1 MPWKMVRLRSSILGS
16 WRSPIDLWYVLIRFD
31 GLQYQINLRGGIIFS
46 YRIRCPALFWNKPFS
61 CRQWVWR
68 STVNIRDCGLF
79 FLKLGFAPYFC
90 MWHVLDQDFMFPR
103 PRFCTTENKVR
114 AYFTG
119 KGFVASLENVRCDLE
134 RWTLESKL
142 GGCTVMNVNIYN
154 DVLCTKLYTCK
165 SQKKNRSIK
174 CCPCAHGVG
183 ISFPSQRWM
192 WSPAKKLLEGN
203 AIRVPELQLFLC
215 VSATSWRLGMLF
227 MLGGSSHES

>member
-1 MPWKMVRLRSSILGS
+1 MVPRVSFINTVILFF
-16 WRSPIDLWYVLIRFD
+16 WTWYVLIRFD

-79 FLKLGFAPYFC
+79 FSKLGFAPYFC

-165 SQKKNRSIK
+165 SQKKKSFHQMLPM
-174 CCPCAHGVG
+174 CPRCWYFFIV
-183 ISFPSQRWM
+183 ISNVSGSYLVSEFALW
-192 WSPAKKLLEGN
+192 N
-203 AIRVPELQLFLC
+203 LQFEFSGLA
-215 VSATSWRLGMLF
+215 SAF
-227 MLGGSSHES
+227 

>member
-1 MPWKMVRLRSSILGS
+1 MVPRVSFINTVILFF
-16 WRSPIDLWYVLIRFD
+16 WTWYVLIRFD

-79 FLKLGFAPYFC
+79 FSKLGFAPYFC

-165 SQKKNRSIK
+165 SQKKIVPSNVAHVPTVLVFFHRYFK
-174 CCPCAHGVG
+174 RFRVVPCFWICVV
-183 ISFPSQRWM
+183 
-192 WSPAKKLLEGN
+192 KLAVWIQWPRLRILG
-203 AIRVPELQLFLC
+203 C
-215 VSATSWRLGMLF
+215 VAMHIFTFWQKF
-227 MLGGSSHES
+227 A